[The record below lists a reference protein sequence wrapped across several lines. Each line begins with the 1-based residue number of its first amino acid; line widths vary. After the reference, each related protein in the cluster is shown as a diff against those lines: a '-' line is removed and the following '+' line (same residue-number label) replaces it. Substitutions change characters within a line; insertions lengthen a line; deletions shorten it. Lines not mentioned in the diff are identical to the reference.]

1 MFFFFLG
8 EQFISF
14 LKTKAKEQIGMKDS
28 LLAEHKISIA
38 PLQISLQ
45 SQDFRLADESGHF
58 HHRKELAEIFNKPPT
73 GNIDHTQL
81 FNEAKAESARLSEK
95 YCDNDEAKA
104 KFKLIHGNIVGV
116 TGQAGIGKTTL
127 TKILIKKMLSDEDRL
142 YDVDYIFYLKF
153 RDIDYE
159 KKSSFLEFLT
169 NCPLISQK
177 YSNDEL
183 EQLLKVLEGS
193 EKVGIVLDGFDEAVV
208 KEKSKP
214 FRSKCSIFDEAKPEV
229 FIKNLLNGNIL
240 PKAKL
245 LVTSRPRQ
253 LFKLHKDYKPKFI
266 VNVLGLNEDGQ
277 KLICED
283 ICFKESVQ
291 INKLSQ
297 FINNRPDLKGFCYVP
312 INCILVMLCICLNFQ
327 SCDAINIDSIT
338 TILIATLGLFVKNGH
353 LQGEEFQIKNLCE
366 LAFTGFASNKL
377 YFEKHDLKKAKI
389 SSKSA
394 TTFLTNS
401 ITKILKLKLWEGTE
415 KTRTYFSHLLLQEFF
430 AALHL
435 LLFAG
440 ENQFKES
447 LKKLHTSKFE
457 IVSKFMFGLC
467 NTTTLDYLQ
476 QLIPFELID
485 LQQIETRKNQLKR
498 HIFTESDII
507 AALRDPKKSVFLQ
520 ICSWIYELRDGQMAA
535 DTANKLSKLFKV
547 SDKLLPSE
555 IPSLHYLLRAR
566 SIPLEIRL
574 KSLSYETSK
583 HFYHSL
589 KGTLQNPHITVS
601 FCCLL
606 TKATWQKICNCNYN
620 SS

>member
-1 MFFFFLG
+1 
-8 EQFISF
+8 
-14 LKTKAKEQIGMKDS
+14 MKDS
-28 LLAEHKISIA
+28 LLVKHKISIA
-38 PLQISLQ
+38 PLQISSQ

-73 GNIDHTQL
+73 GNIHHTQI
-81 FNEAKAESARLSEK
+81 FNVAKAKAARLSEK

-127 TKILIKKMLSDEDRL
+127 TKILIEKMLNNEERL

-153 RDIDYE
+153 RDIDYK
-159 KKSSFLEFLT
+159 KKSSLLEFLT
-169 NCPLISQK
+169 NCSLICQK
-177 YSNDEL
+177 YSKDEL

-214 FRSKCSIFDEAKPEV
+214 FCSKCSIFDEAKPEV

-253 LFKLHKDYKPKFI
+253 LLKLHEDYKPKFI

-277 KLICED
+277 KHICED
-283 ICFKESVQ
+283 ICYKESVQ
-291 INKLSQ
+291 INKLSH

-327 SCDAINIDSIT
+327 SCDMINIDSIT
-338 TILIATLGLFVKNGH
+338 TILIATLGLFIKNGH
-353 LQGEEFQIKNLCE
+353 LQGEEFQIKSLCE
-366 LAFTGFASNKL
+366 LAFTGFASSKL
-377 YFEKHDLKKAKI
+377 YFEKHDLKKAKL

-394 TTFLTNS
+394 TTFLTNN
-401 ITKILKLKLWEGTE
+401 ITKTLKLKLWEGME

-457 IVSKFMFGLC
+457 MVSKFMFGLC

-485 LQQIETRKNQLKR
+485 LQKIEIRKNQLKR
-498 HIFTESDII
+498 HIFTEPDII
-507 AALRDPKKSVFLQ
+507 AALRDPEKSGFLQ
-520 ICSWIYELRDGQMAA
+520 ICSWIYELRDAQMAA
-535 DTANKLSKLFKV
+535 DAANKLPKSFPV
-547 SDKLLPSE
+547 STQILPSE
-555 IPSLHYLLRAR
+555 IPSFHYLLRAR
-566 SIPLEIRL
+566 SITLAIRL
-574 KSLSYETSK
+574 QNFSYKTSK
-583 HFYHSL
+583 HFYHAL
-589 KGTLQNPHITVS
+589 KETLQNPHITVS
-601 FCCLL
+601 FCCLNQSNL
-606 TKATWQKICNCNYN
+606 AKNM
-620 SS
+620 